1 MSVLKTSAILL
12 AGGQSSRMG
21 TDKALLKLSNSPL
34 PQTLLERT
42 YECLQHAGLEDI
54 HVSRNSASK
63 DFITIA
69 DYFQQRGPLAGIEAC
84 LPHCRYRR
92 VLVVPV
98 DQPRLSVALL
108 HQLLAVPSDCV
119 MFKNSPMPCV
129 IPNTDKTKALLHQW
143 LSDPNE
149 HCSVARFL
157 KAFSA
162 QERACAMPQALMN
175 ANTPEEWSAYEQS
188 Q

>member
-1 MSVLKTSAILL
+1 MSVSEASAILL
-12 AGGQSSRMG
+12 AGGRSSRMG
-21 TDKALLKLSNSPL
+21 TDKALLKLSTSPL

-42 YECLQHAGLEDI
+42 YECLQHAGLNDI
-54 HVSRNSASK
+54 HISRNCALEGFS
-63 DFITIA
+63 TIA
-69 DYFQQRGPLAGIEAC
+69 DKVQQRGPLAGIEAC
-84 LPHCRYRR
+84 LPYCKYQR

-108 HQLLAVPSDCV
+108 HQLLAAQGDCV
-119 MFKNSPMPCV
+119 MFENNPLPCV
-129 IPNTDKTKALLHQW
+129 IPNTGETKALLHQW

-157 KAFSA
+157 KALSV
-162 QERACAMPQALMN
+162 QERACRTPQALMN
-175 ANTPEEWSAYEQS
+175 TNTPQEWRAYEQS